1 MTTTSLV
8 SIASGWVHLRR
19 ERPALSHATSA
30 ELLALTARLT
40 GTFRLGSAYR
50 GEVYLLGE
58 LPDTADPE
66 QALIAQ
72 PAGHEL
78 ERDAVESAL
87 AASGLTWRVRGDGWV
102 VPANADLSRELSVR
116 PESGHLLFE
125 AVLIEWSEIGGEE
138 KLALER
144 VLCRAQLGLRFARC
158 EVDVQKARL
167 LARVDNGQ
175 IEQVL
180 AHALGGVAAG
190 VRLLARETAA
200 LLTPD
205 VAHAS
210 LCFFDA
216 HRCKEEPLA
225 S

>member
-8 SIASGWVHLRR
+8 SIAPGWVHLRR
-19 ERPALSHATSA
+19 ERPALARATLA
-30 ELLALTARLT
+30 ELLALTARLP
-40 GTFRLGSAYR
+40 GTFRLGSAHR

-66 QALIAQ
+66 EVLVAQ
-72 PAGHEL
+72 LAGHEL

-87 AASGLTWRVRGDGWV
+87 TSSGLSWRVRGDGWV
-102 VPANADLSRELSVR
+102 VPANADLCRELSVR
-116 PESGHLLFE
+116 TEPGRLIVE
-125 AVLIEWSEIGGEE
+125 AVLIEWSEIITEE

-158 EVDVQKARL
+158 EVDAQKARL
-167 LARVDNGQ
+167 LARVENGSV
-175 IEQVL
+175 EQVL

-200 LLTPD
+200 LLTSD
-205 VAHAS
+205 VARAC
-210 LCFFDA
+210 LCFFEA
-216 HRCKEEPLA
+216 SRCQKEPLA

>member
-8 SIASGWVHLRR
+8 SLAPGWVHLRR
-19 ERPALSHATSA
+19 ERPALTRATPA
-30 ELLALTARLT
+30 ELLALTARLP
-40 GTFRLGSAYR
+40 GTFRLGSAHR

-58 LPDTADPE
+58 LPDTVDPE

-87 AASGLTWRVRGDGWV
+87 ASSGLNWRTRGDGWV
-102 VPANADLSRELSVR
+102 VPANADLYRELSVR
-116 PESGHLLFE
+116 PESGRLIVE
-125 AVLIEWSEIGGEE
+125 AVLLSWSEITAEE

-158 EVDVQKARL
+158 EVDAQQARL
-167 LARVDNGQ
+167 VARVDNGAV
-175 IEQVL
+175 EGVL
-180 AHALGGVAAG
+180 VHALGGVAAG
-190 VRLLARETAA
+190 VRLLARETAVV
-200 LLTPD
+200 LTPE
-205 VAHAS
+205 VAHAYS
-210 LCFFDA
+210 TFFDVS
-216 HRCKEEPLA
+216 RCREEPLA